1 MEDGAS
7 TLLRGLC
14 SVIACLLLGSICPVH
29 ALLSANAS
37 WAEPIPGGA
46 LPGWRGASRSVLPGD
61 LCRKPQTCCPS
72 GPEHGVPSGLAGRT
86 DRPDTLLAFP
96 GSWCE
101 ALPLLS
107 TNGWKSV
114 CHRTELPKL
123 CWKHLSRQPSSC
135 KPFPGPRPVPSTESP
150 SKWLGLLH
158 WSTLIRRRPWRHAW
172 NGTRGFSQR
181 WRGHIRSR
189 PSCSAGDAAAMRPSI
204 VWNVLRRR
212 EAQILKEAAS
222 CCMVRARSGVTTT
235 LIRAESRTAPR
246 KDIPWLGDSAL
257 LAKLTLSH
265 RHSKWLRRR
274 VLWDSNSASDWAKM
288 SQSSR

>member
-14 SVIACLLLGSICPVH
+14 SVIACLLLGSISQRMQVELSPFQE
-29 ALLSANAS
+29 ALYQDEEVL
-37 WAEPIPGGA
+37 
-46 LPGWRGASRSVLPGD
+46 RGVSS
-61 LCRKPQTCCPS
+61 
-72 GPEHGVPSGLAGRT
+72 LAIYVGNHRHVVRADQNMVSLQVWTGRT

-246 KDIPWLGDSAL
+246 NDIPWLGDSAL